1 MHLPRQQSRL
11 HSRLRLRE
19 HVLSVQ
25 SGPGLDLVLNEQPV
39 EKPGLQGSKAVP
51 DEACEG
57 CHGVAAKR
65 ELVQGGDLKLVV
77 PLGALGKGAGA
88 VAALPGGRGG
98 AVAPAPAMQSR
109 HPLF

>member
-1 MHLPRQQSRL
+1 MWDASSEAAEQIAQPASFAGACSFSAERPWT
-11 HSRLRLRE
+11 
-19 HVLSVQ
+19 
-25 SGPGLDLVLNEQPV
+25 GYLVLNEQPA

-77 PLGALGKGAGA
+77 PLGALGKGAGVVA
-88 VAALPGGRGG
+88 VGELN
-98 AVAPAPAMQSR
+98 
-109 HPLF
+109 